1 MSIYIN
7 DVKKGTVR
15 HYCTTPKI
23 DKAIETLLREMEEIV
38 YSETHEG
45 YEVIACAVS
54 FGSCINGQRNITST
68 NPHTEVPSWCPL
80 KGDINE

>member
-7 DVKKGTVR
+7 DAKKGTVR
-15 HYCTTPKI
+15 HYSTTPKI

-45 YEVIACAVS
+45 YEVTIKE
-54 FGSCINGQRNITST
+54 ITA
-68 NPHTEVPSWCPL
+68 PER
-80 KGDINE
+80 DEQ

>member
-7 DVKKGTVR
+7 DDKKKTVR

-23 DKAIETLLREMEEIV
+23 ERAIETLLRMDDELV

-45 YEVIACAVS
+45 YEVRIKESDDAE
-54 FGSCINGQRNITST
+54 
-68 NPHTEVPSWCPL
+68 H
-80 KGDINE
+80 D